1 MTEKTRRI
9 LALDYGK
16 RRIGVAITDALGI
29 TAQPHDTWVGY
40 DIRRVVEEIQ
50 QLIQEK
56 QVVEILV
63 GMPLNLKGEQGEI
76 ARCVQAFIQSLKA
89 SLDIK
94 VTVWDERLTSKM
106 AEQTMRQMGMKPS
119 QNKARI
125 DRLASVILLQNYLAY
140 KEQNGL
146 LPDGD
151 SI

>member
-1 MTEKTRRI
+1 MTENTGRI

-16 RRIGVAITDALGI
+16 RRIGVAISDALGI
-29 TAQPHDTWVGY
+29 TAQPLDTWVGY
-40 DIRRVVEEIQ
+40 DICQVVEEIQ
-50 QLIQEK
+50 QLIQQN

-63 GMPLNLKGEQGEI
+63 GMPLTLKGEPGEV
-76 ARCVQAFIQSLKA
+76 ARCVHGFIQSLKTR
-89 SLDIK
+89 LNMK

-119 QNKARI
+119 QNKAKI
-125 DRLASVILLQNYLAY
+125 DRLAAVILLQSYLVY

-151 SI
+151 GI